1 MILMISCGN
10 GGKIFI
16 QKFGKIVIR
25 LRVGFIP
32 CVIHRFFRMI
42 FI

>member
-1 MILMISCGN
+1 MISCGN

-25 LRVGFIP
+25 LRLDFIP
-32 CVIHRFFRMI
+32 CVIHRGFKMI